1 LTEARRSWAITKKDA
16 LIYYLRPGS
25 LMFGIM
31 FPVFLFLSF
40 AVGRGLSIPALIPGL
55 IAVTIFFSA
64 SSIGPMVIPTE
75 RKTRT
80 YERML
85 MAPISPFFILFGE
98 ILGGAIYGA
107 AIAVVPLL
115 IGVLFYGTGIS
126 NVIALLAGIALA
138 TVGFSAMGIMFS
150 SMPTENPGDVMM
162 VLNFFRLPLLFVSG
176 VFIPVSGLGPYWWIT
191 LISPLTYANDLL
203 VYSINGTSFYCI
215 VIDVL
220 AILAFIAAFWW
231 AGVELQKRNLK
242 KM

>member
-1 LTEARRSWAITKKDA
+1 MRRSWAITKKDA

-40 AVGRGLSIPALIPGL
+40 AVGRGLPIPALIPGL

-85 MAPISPFFILFGE
+85 IAPISPFFILFGE

-107 AIAVVPLL
+107 AIATVPIL

-126 NVIALLAGIALA
+126 NAIVLAAGISLA
-138 TVGFSAMGIMFS
+138 TFGFSAMGIAFS

-176 VFIPVSGLGPYWWIT
+176 VFIPVSSLGPYWWVT

-203 VYSINGTSFYCI
+203 VYSINGTSFYGI
-215 VIDVL
+215 LVDVL
-220 AILAFIAAFWW
+220 AMLAFVAVFWW
-231 AGVELQKRNLK
+231 AGITMQKRNLK